1 MTATAFE
8 IELRTHVAPKS
19 NMRGHWRNRH
29 RVDAPERGQACSMV
43 ESRMRGVQA
52 KEPNSGEAYWQ
63 EFKRWSV
70 SKKTG
75 ARKAIYRR
83 VLSRHWQERLDRGL
97 VVTFTRFADRTLD
110 NDDNLRDAF
119 KSVKDGICDAF
130 GIDDSNREKRIT
142 WVYASQVKA
151 WPSRITLRV
160 EWTEGDSR

>member
-29 RVDAPERGQACSMV
+29 RVDAAERGQAANLV

-52 KEPNSGEAYWQ
+52 RSGEPGQAYWQ
-63 EFKRWSV
+63 ELKRWSV
-70 SKKTG
+70 NKKTG

-83 VLSRHWQERLDRGL
+83 ALSALWQGRLDRGL

-130 GIDDSNREKRIT
+130 GIDDSNRETRIT
-142 WVYASQVKA
+142 WVYAPQVKE
-151 WPSRITLRV
+151 WPSRITVRI
-160 EWTEGDSR
+160 EWTEAR